1 MFKKFYSHLISL
13 FTTICVVLTS
23 AITVSAR
30 SPMLYPSVVSKET
43 NVVPAG
49 EEIEFKPAV
58 ITKNVYDL
66 TGETEKYKV
75 LIRDSHTLNEFVK
88 ESGIDDEL
96 YVKQYTQSFF
106 DSHAL
111 VMIYQVC
118 PGGGDS
124 YSLKR
129 ILKTPDNKLALDVL
143 FNTSDGMK
151 TAVVTYQLGIY
162 EVALSDVKDVTEM
175 TDYTEPTLE
184 NNKFS
189 FAPLDF
195 QKEYAC
201 YYTANSDDTLTIYKQ
216 INSNYLREKYGD
228 KITVIRD
235 GKIINAK
242 NDEGNYEYFILK
254 SYDILQFKNDDG
266 IICASYAVICPGDVD
281 SDGKVSVSDA
291 REALR
296 ASAKLGTYNHYELSA
311 MNKNGEENPNFS
323 VSDARYLLRV
333 AARLETLPGKRIYVE
348 ENTSYTVKDFANS
361 CAVKWIA
368 SASDS
373 VHVKIEQETI
383 PWPDDYEIVPGDTPH
398 VNFIIT
404 PNQAGTYL
412 ITMTY
417 RYPWEKGNIYE
428 QFTFTLDVYSST
440 PQGNY

>member
-1 MFKKFYSHLISL
+1 MFKKLYSHLISL

-23 AITVSAR
+23 AVTVSAR

-266 IICASYAVICPGDVD
+266 IICA
-281 SDGKVSVSDA
+281 
-291 REALR
+291 
-296 ASAKLGTYNHYELSA
+296 
-311 MNKNGEENPNFS
+311 
-323 VSDARYLLRV
+323 
-333 AARLETLPGKRIYVE
+333 
-348 ENTSYTVKDFANS
+348 
-361 CAVKWIA
+361 
-368 SASDS
+368 
-373 VHVKIEQETI
+373 
-383 PWPDDYEIVPGDTPH
+383 
-398 VNFIIT
+398 
-404 PNQAGTYL
+404 
-412 ITMTY
+412 
-417 RYPWEKGNIYE
+417 
-428 QFTFTLDVYSST
+428 
-440 PQGNY
+440 

>member
-23 AITVSAR
+23 AITVSAK

-43 NVVPAG
+43 DVVPAG

-143 FNTSDGMK
+143 FNTSEGMK
-151 TAVVTYQLGIY
+151 TMIVTYQLGIY

-311 MNKNGEENPNFS
+311 MNKNGGANPDIS
-323 VSDARYLLRV
+323 VYDARYLLRV
-333 AARLETLPGKRIYVE
+333 AAKLETLPGKRIYVE
-348 ENTSYTVKDFANS
+348 ENTSYTVEDFADGDGIRWMVS
-361 CAVKWIA
+361 P
-368 SASDS
+368 SDS
-373 VHVKIEQETI
+373 IHVKIEQEYI
-383 PWPDDYEIVPGDTPH
+383 PWPDDYEIVPGNAPH
-398 VNFIIT
+398 SNFTFT

-417 RYPWEKGNIYE
+417 RNPWEKGKIYE
-428 QFTFTLDVYSST
+428 QFTFTLEVYSST
-440 PQGNY
+440 PQENI